1 MIQVPLVQFFFFNF
15 SYYRSLAYPFIYSP
29 HIKVMIELYVSHTY
43 IFNVLKGTRQSDLN
57 THNRPN
63 QKKTK
68 NKKQQQ
74 QIIKGSRENYIKN
87 IICYF
92 SYKMVRYYLRIKWL
106 DILVGRS
113 LHQCIERKVHDHISR
128 LIYYHMTFSKN

>member
-1 MIQVPLVQFFFFNF
+1 M
-15 SYYRSLAYPFIYSP
+15 SLIHIY
-29 HIKVMIELYVSHTY
+29 LTY
-43 IFNVLKGTRQSDLN
+43 SREHDNPTSIPTTDQ
-57 THNRPN
+57 T
-63 QKKTK
+63 KKTKK